1 MSPDPDMQQLW
12 QAQPVEPVGLSLD
25 EIRSRASRFHR
36 RIVWRNLR
44 EYAAAIIL
52 VAILIPHLWR
62 DRGWLLASSAFLI
75 AGVLYV
81 LVQLYRRSAR
91 ALPAGAAAQ
100 TWLDFHC
107 SELARQRDALRT
119 VWSWYLLPMLP
130 GLLMVPIGMSAA
142 GRGLSP
148 ILLYIGILTVVFGG
162 VWRLNALAANK
173 LDKQI
178 QDLKEANH
186 G

>member
-1 MSPDPDMQQLW
+1 MSPDPDPQNLW

-25 EIRSRASRFHR
+25 EIRRRANRFHR

-44 EYAAAIIL
+44 EYLAAVIV

-62 DRGWLLASSAFLI
+62 DRGWLLAASASMI

-81 LVQLYRRSAR
+81 VVQIYRRGAR

-100 TWLDFHC
+100 SWVDFHC

-119 VWSWYLLPMLP
+119 VWNWYLLPLLP
-130 GLLMVPIGMSAA
+130 GLLMVPIGMYTA
-142 GRGLSP
+142 GRTIGP
-148 ILLYIGILTVVFGG
+148 ILLYLGILTVVFGG
-162 VWRLNALAANK
+162 VWRLNAWAADK

-178 QDLKEANH
+178 HDMKEANH
-186 G
+186 E